1 MQRELALM
9 NASRRAARG
18 WRAKACPTIALTIG
32 FVSAAAGGLGQ
43 TGASA
48 PEAGPDGIGVLK
60 VQGNVYLL
68 VGAGANIAAQV
79 GSDGIL
85 VVDTGTEA
93 SAQKAAAALRRLSPK
108 PVGWVVDTSGDADH
122 TGGNAALPQALGG
135 AGARPRVVAHE
146 NVLNR
151 MSAAGGKVPDALW
164 PNDEYFEP
172 TKDFSFNG
180 EAVVVYHVPKAH
192 TDGDSIVHFR
202 RSDVLAT
209 GDVFTP
215 GKYPVIDVERGGTI
229 QGLIDAVNLILR
241 ITVPL
246 KYQEAGTYVIPGH
259 GRLCDEA
266 DVAEFRDMVTIV
278 RDRVRDLKSQ
288 GMTLEAVKAARP
300 TRDYD
305 TEYDAAAGDAFV
317 EAIYKTLDGKK

>member
-1 MQRELALM
+1 MQREFALM
-9 NASRRAARG
+9 VG
-18 WRAKACPTIALTIG
+18 L
-32 FVSAAAGGLGQ
+32 VSAAAAGFAQ
-43 TGASA
+43 TGAG
-48 PEAGPDGIGVLK
+48 EIGVLK

-79 GSDGIL
+79 GNDGIL
-85 VVDTGTEA
+85 VVDTGTQPM
-93 SAQKAAAALRRLSPK
+93 AQKTAAELRRLSGK
-108 PVGWVVDTSGDADH
+108 PISWVVDTSGDADH
-122 TGGNAALPQALGG
+122 TGGNAALPQAISGP
-135 AGARPRVVAHE
+135 GARPRIVAHE

-151 MSAAGGKVPDALW
+151 MSSSSSGNQGKVPDALW

-180 EAVVVYHVPKAH
+180 EAVVVYHVPAAH

-202 RSDVLAT
+202 RSDVLVT

-215 GKYPVIDVERGGTI
+215 GRYPVIDTERGGTI
-229 QGLIDAVNLILR
+229 QGMIDAVNLILR

-266 DVAEFRDMVTIV
+266 DVVEFRDMVTIV
-278 RDRVRDLKSQ
+278 RDRVRDLKSH
-288 GMTLEAVKAARP
+288 GMTLETVKAARP
-300 TRDYD
+300 TLDYD
-305 TEYDAAAGDAFV
+305 TEYNAGGADAFV
-317 EAIYKTLDGKK
+317 EAIYKTLDTKK

>member
-1 MQRELALM
+1 MQREL
-9 NASRRAARG
+9 
-18 WRAKACPTIALTIG
+18 ALTIG
-32 FVSAAAGGLGQ
+32 FVSAVAVGIAQTAAQTAGG
-43 TGASA
+43 
-48 PEAGPDGIGVLK
+48 EIGVLK

-79 GSDGIL
+79 GNDGIL
-85 VVDTGTEA
+85 VVDTGTEPM
-93 SAQKAAAALRRLSPK
+93 AQKSAAELRRLSGK
-108 PVGWVVDTSGDADH
+108 PISWVVDTSGDADH
-122 TGGNAALPQALGG
+122 TGGNAALPQAIGG
-135 AGARPRVVAHE
+135 AGARPRIVAHE

-151 MSAAGGKVPDALW
+151 MSASSGKVPDALW

-180 EAVVVYHVPKAH
+180 EAVVVYHVPAAH

-215 GKYPVIDVERGGTI
+215 GRYPVVDVERGGTI
-229 QGLIDAVNLILR
+229 QGTIDAVNLILR

-266 DVAEFRDMVTIV
+266 DVVEFRDMVTIV
-278 RDRVRDLKSQ
+278 RDRVRDLKSK
-288 GMTLEAVKAARP
+288 GMTLEAVKAVRP

-305 TEYDAAAGDAFV
+305 TEYNAGGADAFV
-317 EAIYKTLDGKK
+317 EAIYKTLDAKK

>member
-1 MQRELALM
+1 MQRELAVSL
-9 NASRRAARG
+9 ALAACA
-18 WRAKACPTIALTIG
+18 WTQSNP
-32 FVSAAAGGLGQ
+32 
-43 TGASA
+43 
-48 PEAGPDGIGVLK
+48 PDGEIGVLK
-60 VQGNVYLL
+60 VQGNVYML
-68 VGAGANIAAQV
+68 VGARSNIAAQV
-79 GSDGIL
+79 SDDGIL

-93 SAQKAAAALRRLSPK
+93 EAAKVAAALRKLSDK
-108 PVGWVVDTSGDADH
+108 PVRWVVNTSADPDH
-122 TGGNAALPQALGG
+122 TGGNEVLPRLATSGKAGSGG
-135 AGARPRVVAHE
+135 APRIVAHQ

-151 MSAAGGKVPDALW
+151 MSAGPKASQAAVPEALW
-164 PNDEYFEP
+164 PNDEYFTP

-180 EAVVVYHVPKAH
+180 EAVVVYHVAGAH

-215 GKYPVIDVERGGTI
+215 GRYPVIDLERGGSV
-229 QGLIDAVNLILR
+229 QGVIDAVNQVLR

-266 DVAEFRDMVTIV
+266 DVVEFRDMLTIV
-278 RDRVRDLKSQ
+278 RDRVRDMISK
-288 GMTLEAVKAARP
+288 GMTLDEVKAATP

-305 TEYDAAAGDAFV
+305 SEYDAKAAPAFV
-317 EAIYKTLDGKK
+317 EAVYKSLKK